1 MSKIVQQSQNTCRT
15 TSKNG
20 NNLYETR
27 YTSDDSNILT
37 YEGKVFIQHKMS
49 YMTGFEHD
57 FCVTVFEVDRE
68 NPTDNCPSEGGPFW
82 RLRLISEYL
91 LDIEKMNHEMGS
103 TSSTPNNVTVK
114 TVVPREKR
122 HDITLKTET
131 ESTVT
136 EASTS
141 QEDTK
146 EPFISTSGDFVH
158 KKAPK
163 FSLICVASMVDTL
176 HYLVDKI
183 CNYVVYSSVAYK
195 DTGHKFVA
203 TNARAFHSFL
213 ALKKGIISS
222 SLLVEVNTLKSAGVL
237 EDEHKADSF
246 IRSLLSW
253 MRKKRLDGVMLSYD
267 TFVTNAET
275 FKTVAKNVWHHFQRM
290 PVKPILVIGVNY
302 MKSHET
308 RLSDE
313 LTGNCDFLIL
323 MTHARKPDGHCKV
336 GLPSKLHTMED
347 SDYMVRLLEASRNM
361 TSPCISMNMA
371 VRDFFIG
378 EAAEERENCKA
389 ESWIQYKSVCG
400 IDTERTDGMFE
411 VARAKNN
418 TNILTFESKVSIQHR
433 MSMLLGEVP
442 NFCVAA
448 FRVEM
453 EDAQNDCPSLGKP
466 FSRLVH
472 IKSLLNTAKEAY
484 KLRRQV
490 PLKGKRK
497 PEQDTSRNIICIYDS
512 SGPSLRKAV
521 MKLCDYIVF
530 AFVRLGVSGV
540 PVSGKLLE
548 DFLAVTRQS
557 KRFLR
562 PLSTKLKRWTSYE
575 KLAGLALFP
584 LPSTDIHAVAEFSN
598 AIWSIFQHS
607 VEDHK
612 ILIVGVHAFEADED
626 VLQAPESHL

>member
-91 LDIEKMNHEMGS
+91 LDIEK
-103 TSSTPNNVTVK
+103 
-114 TVVPREKR
+114 KR